1 MKFPT
6 LTHNQVHLLRAIGEH
21 EYQPSPQGPWVG
33 WVSAVDDDAPTLH
46 AKAKSHLERL
56 GLVQLVRHERG
67 AFRVALTELAEYW
80 LLGLSEG
87 TVPEP
92 IHSIDTATIANKKA
106 GLL

>member
-6 LTHNQVHLLRAIGEH
+6 LTHHQVEVLQALERF
-21 EYQPSPQGPWVG
+21 EYGPSPAGIWAG
-33 WVSAVDDDAPTLH
+33 WVSTGEKDAPPLH
-46 AKAKSHLERL
+46 AKAKSHLEKL
-56 GLVQLVRHERG
+56 GLVQYERG
-67 AFRVALTELAEYW
+67 AFRVSLTDLGEFW

-92 IHSIDTATIANKKA
+92 TDSIDTATIANKKA